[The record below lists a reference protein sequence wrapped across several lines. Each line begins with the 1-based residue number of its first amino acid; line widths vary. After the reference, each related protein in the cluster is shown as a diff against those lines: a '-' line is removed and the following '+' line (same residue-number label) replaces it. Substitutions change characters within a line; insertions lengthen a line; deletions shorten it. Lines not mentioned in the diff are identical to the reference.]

1 MVNYKCFI
9 TISNGTTK
17 HLRFQKQ
24 ELPWGSFQEGPEQDI
39 MPKTSKRA
47 FVASGNPGPAG
58 TEGTV
63 WYQYGDDASKTITIY
78 FDVPTN
84 PFKDNN
90 VTVVTSDPNLLAVR
104 SGFNGKG
111 NVEEITVRVGWI
123 GGE

>member
-1 MVNYKCFI
+1 MNNYKCFI
-9 TISNGTTK
+9 TISNGTSK

-24 ELPWGSFQEGPEQDI
+24 EIPWGSFQEGPEQDI

-47 FVASGNPGPAG
+47 FVASGNAGPAG

-63 WYQYGDDASKTITIY
+63 WYQFGDDATKSITIY

-84 PFKDNN
+84 PFKDNI
-90 VTVVTSDPNLLAVR
+90 VTIATSDPNLLAVR

-111 NVEEITVRVGWI
+111 NVEECTVRVGWI